1 MGEPPDWASLAEPLL
16 RPKVAGHGL
25 PADSPRGNTPLPQ
38 PQDTVE
44 AMDSRSWKTHF
55 RAAFEAYS
63 EALLRQGWEPLRR
76 SWWRDWWHIYP
87 QGWNLDDFNAELVR
101 HGCERYSST
110 SASSAQIYLLV
121 ELKCDRID
129 AAQRKMKER
138 VDSGGSGPTLG
149 PESAP
154 FRLLCCLRGHRRLTE
169 ACGRAGRQRWGGRRA
184 WRQADDRLG
193 PSTGAKQEADPEL
206 HGTMPA
212 SIRLTALRHKMAS
225 ATDGRNRPVL
235 YTICGWPGTGAKL

>member
-1 MGEPPDWASLAEPLL
+1 MFSMGEPPDWASLAEPLL

-63 EALLRQGWEPLRR
+63 EELLRQGWEPLRR
-76 SWWRDWWHIYP
+76 SWWGDWWHIYP

-129 AAQRKMKER
+129 AAQCKMKER
-138 VDSGGSGPTLG
+138 VDSGGSWTDTRTGKCAIPPPLL
-149 PESAP
+149 PPRPPAP
-154 FRLLCCLRGHRRLTE
+154 DRSM
-169 ACGRAGRQRWGGRRA
+169 RARWA
-184 WRQADDRLG
+184 A
-193 PSTGAKQEADPEL
+193 A
-206 HGTMPA
+206 
-212 SIRLTALRHKMAS
+212 
-225 ATDGRNRPVL
+225 V
-235 YTICGWPGTGAKL
+235 GWPARLEAS